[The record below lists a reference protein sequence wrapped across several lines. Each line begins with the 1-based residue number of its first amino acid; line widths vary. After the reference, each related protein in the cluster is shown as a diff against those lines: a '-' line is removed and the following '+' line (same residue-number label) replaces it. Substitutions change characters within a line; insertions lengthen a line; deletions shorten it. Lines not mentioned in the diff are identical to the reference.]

1 MTHYSQSSPPLIF
14 PLLIIYPYIHSVAAV
29 GRDGRNDNGS
39 MESGSSGA
47 QLMPYIFPSST
58 FSGVEGEGSGESDGD
73 EDLSDSSIDENSNN
87 SSSSSLSSKKIRTLS
102 SSCTPLSIAVT
113 DFHFLVLCRVRFT
126 GPQSASRAPSR
137 VESGDGERNK
147 KAEKG
152 KVAEAQRQ
160 EQLGSGVG
168 YHLLAMSRL
177 DGSLSESIDL
187 NSGKSSSILRGKQS
201 HQGLGHGGIDLK
213 VKVAPADNTAHN
225 KAALPASPILPREEG
240 MGVDGIPLGIFADPE
255 TKGVWLYTDRALYQV
270 PPTLFF

>member
-1 MTHYSQSSPPLIF
+1 
-14 PLLIIYPYIHSVAAV
+14 
-29 GRDGRNDNGS
+29 

-58 FSGVEGEGSGESDGD
+58 FSGVEGDGSGESDGE
-73 EDLSDSSIDENSNN
+73 EDLSDSSIDENLSN
-87 SSSSSLSSKKIRTLS
+87 SSSSSLSSKKVRTLS
-102 SSCTPLSIAVT
+102 TSCIPLSIAVT

-126 GPQSASRAPSR
+126 GLESVSRGQSR
-137 VESGDGERNK
+137 VDSGDGERNK

-152 KVAEAQRQ
+152 KVAEANRQ
-160 EQLGSGVG
+160 EQGGSGMG

-187 NSGKSSSILRGKQS
+187 SSGKSSSILRGKQS
-201 HQGLGHGGIDLK
+201 HQGPGHGGIDLK
-213 VKVAPADNTAHN
+213 VKAAPADSTAHN

-270 PPTLFF
+270 PPTLFFTSSFSALFIISRRQLMTCWSYRVILFQ